1 MFCFY
6 EEEPQ
11 FAMEHYLPFQRQH
24 QRRRPCHRRNNPYQR
39 QMDSRRYFNPIDI
52 FEQFFEEAEDKV
64 CSEERQFESMR
75 DYFEAIETV
84 AKALKDGSEN
94 ENSEKAIEEKKS
106 DVSDNEDEI
115 RDNLLDEMDV
125 QVQPEQ
131 SKEVMVEKV
140 VTKFGSKVS
149 VNETLEKVEIKVDL
163 FGHKFNAEHLDVQVV
178 DGNLLIVKAEDGD
191 KKFERKFKLPQNANI
206 DKIQPKFS
214 KQEEEDKQTMTIN
227 IPKEVKIVQLPI
239 AMDE

>member
-11 FAMEHYLPFQRQH
+11 FAMEHYLPFQHQH

-39 QMDSRRYFNPIDI
+39 QMDSRRYLNPIDI
-52 FEQFFEEAEDKV
+52 LFFEEDEDKV

-84 AKALKDGSEN
+84 AKALNN
-94 ENSEKAIEEKKS
+94 EREKEDTEKAIEEKKS

-115 RDNLLDEMDV
+115 RDSLLDEMDV

-131 SKEVMVEKV
+131 PKEVMVEKI

-163 FGHKFNAEHLDVQVV
+163 MGHKFNAEHLDVQVV

-214 KQEEEDKQTMTIN
+214 KQEEDKQTMTIN

>member
-1 MFCFY
+1 MG
-6 EEEPQ
+6 
-11 FAMEHYLPFQRQH
+11 
-24 QRRRPCHRRNNPYQR
+24 
-39 QMDSRRYFNPIDI
+39 
-52 FEQFFEEAEDKV
+52 DKV

-84 AKALKDGSEN
+84 AKALNNEREN
-94 ENSEKAIEEKKS
+94 EDTEKAIEEKKS

-115 RDNLLDEMDV
+115 RDSLLDEMDV

-131 SKEVMVEKV
+131 PKEVMVEKV

-163 FGHKFNAEHLDVQVV
+163 MGHKFNAEHLDVQVV

-214 KQEEEDKQTMTIN
+214 KQEEDKQTMTIN
-227 IPKEVKIVQLPI
+227 IPKEVKIVQLTI

>member
-1 MFCFY
+1 MFCIY
-6 EEEPQ
+6 GEEPQ
-11 FAMEHYLPFQRQH
+11 FAMEPYLPFQP

-39 QMDSRRYFNPIDI
+39 QMDSRRYLNPLNI
-52 FEQFFEEAEDKV
+52 FEQFMEEAEERV
-64 CSEERQFESMR
+64 CAEERQFESMR

-84 AKALKDGSEN
+84 AKALKDAHEN
-94 ENSEKAIEEKKS
+94 EETDKEEQSDTSES
-106 DVSDNEDEI
+106 EDEI
-115 RDNLLDEMDV
+115 RDELLDEMEV

-131 SKEVMVEKV
+131 SKEVAPKELTQV

>member
-1 MFCFY
+1 MG
-6 EEEPQ
+6 
-11 FAMEHYLPFQRQH
+11 
-24 QRRRPCHRRNNPYQR
+24 
-39 QMDSRRYFNPIDI
+39 
-52 FEQFFEEAEDKV
+52 
-64 CSEERQFESMR
+64 
-75 DYFEAIETV
+75 

-94 ENSEKAIEEKKS
+94 EDSEKAIEEKKS

-140 VTKFGSKVS
+140 FTKFGSKVS

-163 FGHKFNAEHLDVQVV
+163 FGHKFNAKHLDVQVV

-214 KQEEEDKQTMTIN
+214 KQEEDKQTLTIN

>member
-1 MFCFY
+1 MFYFY
-6 EEEPQ
+6 KEEPQ
-11 FAMEHYLPFQRQH
+11 FAMEHYLPFQHQH

-39 QMDSRRYFNPIDI
+39 QMDSRRYLNPIDI
-52 FEQFFEEAEDKV
+52 LFFEEDEDKV

-84 AKALKDGSEN
+84 AKALNNESEN
-94 ENSEKAIEEKKS
+94 EDSEKAIEEKKS
-106 DVSDNEDEI
+106 DDSDNEDEI
-115 RDNLLDEMDV
+115 RDSLLDEMDV

-131 SKEVMVEKV
+131 PKEVMVEKII
-140 VTKFGSKVS
+140 TKFGSKVS
-149 VNETLEKVEIKVDL
+149 VNENLEKVEIKVDL
-163 FGHKFNAEHLDVQVV
+163 MGHKFNAEHLDVQVV
-178 DGNLLIVKAEDGD
+178 DGNLLIVKAEDGE

-206 DKIQPKFS
+206 DKIKPKFS
-214 KQEEEDKQTMTIN
+214 KQEEDKQTMTIN

>member
-1 MFCFY
+1 MFYFY
-6 EEEPQ
+6 KEEPQ
-11 FAMEHYLPFQRQH
+11 FAMEHYLPFQHQH

-39 QMDSRRYFNPIDI
+39 QMDSRRYLNPIDI
-52 FEQFFEEAEDKV
+52 LFFEEDEDKV

-84 AKALKDGSEN
+84 AKALNNESEN
-94 ENSEKAIEEKKS
+94 EDSEKAIEEKKS
-106 DVSDNEDEI
+106 DDSDNEDEI
-115 RDNLLDEMDV
+115 RDSLLDEMDV

-131 SKEVMVEKV
+131 PKEVMVEKII
-140 VTKFGSKVS
+140 TKFGSKVS
-149 VNETLEKVEIKVDL
+149 VNENLEKVEIKVDL
-163 FGHKFNAEHLDVQVV
+163 MGHKFNAEHLDVQVV
-178 DGNLLIVKAEDGD
+178 DGNLLIVKAEDGE

-214 KQEEEDKQTMTIN
+214 KQEEDKQTMTIN

>member
-1 MFCFY
+1 MFYFY
-6 EEEPQ
+6 KEEPQ
-11 FAMEHYLPFQRQH
+11 FAMEHYLPFQHQH

-39 QMDSRRYFNPIDI
+39 QMDSRRYLNPIDI
-52 FEQFFEEAEDKV
+52 LFFEEDEDKV

-84 AKALKDGSEN
+84 AKALNNESEN
-94 ENSEKAIEEKKS
+94 EDSEKAIEEKKS
-106 DVSDNEDEI
+106 DDSDNEDEI
-115 RDNLLDEMDV
+115 RDSLLDEMDV

-163 FGHKFNAEHLDVQVV
+163 MGHKFNAEHLDVQVV
-178 DGNLLIVKAEDGD
+178 DGNLLIVKAEDGE

-214 KQEEEDKQTMTIN
+214 KQEEDKQTMTIN

>member
-1 MFCFY
+1 MGY

-11 FAMEHYLPFQRQH
+11 FAMEHYLPFQHQH

-39 QMDSRRYFNPIDI
+39 QMDYRRYLNPIDI
-52 FEQFFEEAEDKV
+52 LFFEEDEDKV

-75 DYFEAIETV
+75 DYFEAIETW
-84 AKALKDGSEN
+84 AKALNNESEN
-94 ENSEKAIEEKKS
+94 IDSEKAIEEKKS
-106 DVSDNEDEI
+106 DGSDNEDEI
-115 RDNLLDEMDV
+115 RDSLLDAMDV

-131 SKEVMVEKV
+131 PKEVMVEKV

-163 FGHKFNAEHLDVQVV
+163 MGHKFNAEHLDVQVV
-178 DGNLLIVKAEDGD
+178 DENLLIVKAEDGD
-191 KKFERKFKLPQNANI
+191 MKFERKFKLPQNANI

-214 KQEEEDKQTMTIN
+214 KQEEDKQTMTIN

>member
-11 FAMEHYLPFQRQH
+11 FAMEHYLPFQHQH

-39 QMDSRRYFNPIDI
+39 QMDSRRYLNPIDI
-52 FEQFFEEAEDKV
+52 LFFEEDEDKV

-84 AKALKDGSEN
+84 AKALNNESEN
-94 ENSEKAIEEKKS
+94 EDSEKAIEEKKS
-106 DVSDNEDEI
+106 DDSDNEDEI
-115 RDNLLDEMDV
+115 RDSLLDEMDV

-131 SKEVMVEKV
+131 PKEVMVEKII
-140 VTKFGSKVS
+140 TKFGSKVS
-149 VNETLEKVEIKVDL
+149 VNENLEKVEIKVDL
-163 FGHKFNAEHLDVQVV
+163 MGHKFNAEHLDVQVV
-178 DGNLLIVKAEDGD
+178 DGNLLIVKAEDGE

-214 KQEEEDKQTMTIN
+214 KQEEDKQTMTIN

>member
-1 MFCFY
+1 MFYFY
-6 EEEPQ
+6 KEEPQ
-11 FAMEHYLPFQRQH
+11 FAMEHYLPFQHQH

-39 QMDSRRYFNPIDI
+39 QMDSRRYLNPIDI
-52 FEQFFEEAEDKV
+52 LFFEEDEDKV

-84 AKALKDGSEN
+84 AKALNNESEN
-94 ENSEKAIEEKKS
+94 EDSEKAIEEKKS
-106 DVSDNEDEI
+106 DDSDNEDEI
-115 RDNLLDEMDV
+115 RDSLLDEMDV

-131 SKEVMVEKV
+131 PKEVMVEKII
-140 VTKFGSKVS
+140 TKFGSKVS
-149 VNETLEKVEIKVDL
+149 VNENLEKVEIKVDL
-163 FGHKFNAEHLDVQVV
+163 MGHKFNAEHLDVQVV
-178 DGNLLIVKAEDGD
+178 DGNLLIVKAEDGE

-214 KQEEEDKQTMTIN
+214 KQEEDKQTLTIN